1 METAR
6 ELQGAA
12 RHRFMA
18 KTVQEI
24 RPLRTISSLHRTLM
38 ESTYH
43 SQGNQG
49 NKKWHHLCR

>member
-6 ELQGAA
+6 ELKGAA
-12 RHRFMA
+12 RRRFMA
-18 KTVQEI
+18 KTVQESGF
-24 RPLRTISSLHRTLM
+24 LRTISSLHRTLM

-43 SQGNQG
+43 SQGNQE